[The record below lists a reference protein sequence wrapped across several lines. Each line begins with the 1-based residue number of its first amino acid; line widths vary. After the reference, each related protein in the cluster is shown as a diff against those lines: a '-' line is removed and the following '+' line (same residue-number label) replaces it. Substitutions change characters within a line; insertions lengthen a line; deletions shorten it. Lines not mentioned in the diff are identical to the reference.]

1 MVFGE
6 RTLLGFRDYT
16 NGDNYDH
23 LRTCARRPTDRPT
36 TNGDH
41 HHDDNRSQVVRL
53 CAGRPWRDSERA
65 AYAKCPAFAQQRPA
79 GCVRPCTVRPWLVVS
94 DVGGKKG
101 LLGTTNARRDGSGG
115 GATERERD
123 GPRAATAGER
133 TAHTR
138 SSQAPRTMSRPLSS
152 WPVSAVPP
160 ARVADRT
167 GTCPRRSCW
176 LAFGLVHERSGPPRS
191 TSLRRAAKRIGA
203 PSPHVHG
210 RVGRSIGAR
219 SRGLGGRCSRWSAVV
234 STAVRLV
241 SASHAPRSVT
251 GPQWSQLS
259 RKGDLGSQCERFWA
273 NHGAHCFGAPG
284 HDAFSGPKN

>member
-1 MVFGE
+1 M
-6 RTLLGFRDYT
+6 
-16 NGDNYDH
+16 
-23 LRTCARRPTDRPT
+23 
-36 TNGDH
+36 
-41 HHDDNRSQVVRL
+41 
-53 CAGRPWRDSERA
+53 
-65 AYAKCPAFAQQRPA
+65 
-79 GCVRPCTVRPWLVVS
+79 
-94 DVGGKKG
+94 
-101 LLGTTNARRDGSGG
+101 LGTTNARRDGSGG

-203 PSPHVHG
+203 ASPHVHG

-234 STAVRLV
+234 STAVRLGSVFFPMLTSVDV
-241 SASHAPRSVT
+241 SVQIKTEPILTYSMGRARSALVLYLHTLLSGGASAAAVHTLLTSAAAQALPQYILCSPAQQRKRRCSRFFAPSPDPPARQRKCRRGNPPLISEW
-251 GPQWSQLS
+251 GPEVGMV
-259 RKGDLGSQCERFWA
+259 RVRDYIGDLV
-273 NHGAHCFGAPG
+273 P
-284 HDAFSGPKN
+284 